1 MNNKS
6 YCFINIRD
14 LKMKDRNTKEV
25 YNPVLA
31 AAINNVPLQY
41 QYIILVFNSKFNG
54 PSFWYP
60 ERNEIYEFMFKH
72 IFDASKSKII
82 KEKDV
87 TYVNN
92 IKSVFF
98 NNDIIINTTL
108 DFKTIDDVGLFLN
121 DLILNDYFDN
131 YYKMLQ
137 EMFKNYLIISEDD
150 EELYEDIDRRREK
163 KLIS

>member
-1 MNNKS
+1 MNDKS

-14 LKMKDRNTKEV
+14 LKMKDSNTKEV

-31 AAINNVPLQY
+31 AAINNVPIKY
-41 QYIILVFNSKFNG
+41 QYLILVFNSKFNG

-60 ERNEIYEFMFKH
+60 ERNEIYEFMSKH

-82 KEKDV
+82 KDNKV

-92 IKSVFF
+92 IKSVIF
-98 NNDIIINTTL
+98 NNDIIINTIL

-121 DLILNDYFDN
+121 NLILNNCYDN
-131 YYKMLQ
+131 YYKMIQ
-137 EMFKNYLIISEDD
+137 EIFNNYLIISDED
-150 EELYEDIDRRREK
+150 EELYDDIKRKREK